1 MNIIIGYISTY
12 TYIITVIIVVS
23 LLNKKKYISIETS
36 RKLIHILVGFSWP
49 IMVYFFKFSYHLII
63 PPLSFIVIN
72 YITYKKNLI
81 PSMKNSNNS
90 KGTIY
95 YALSFTIL
103 SIITLFKPTFL
114 PFYGLGVLTMALGDG
129 LAPFGGRLSSVKI
142 KNSKKTYLGTLTV
155 AISCLIL
162 TLIFNSL
169 YSLQYSIIEILIISL
184 SASFLEF
191 FDYKGT
197 DNLTLPLGVSIIAYL
212 LTI

>member
-1 MNIIIGYISTY
+1 MNILIGYILTY
-12 TYIITVIIVVS
+12 TYIITIIIVVS
-23 LLNKKKYISIETS
+23 LFNKKKHLQRETS
-36 RKLIHILVGFSWP
+36 RKLIHILVGLSWP
-49 IMVYFFKFSYHLII
+49 IMIYFFKFSYHLII

-72 YITYKKNLI
+72 YISYKKDLI
-81 PSMKNSNNS
+81 TSMQNSNNY

-103 SIITLFKPTFL
+103 SIITFFNHAFL
-114 PFYGLGVLTMALGDG
+114 PFYGLGVLTMAIGDG
-129 LAPFGGRLSSVKI
+129 LAPFSGRLSNTKI
-142 KNSKKTYLGTLTV
+142 NNSKKTYLGSLTV
-155 AISCLIL
+155 AISCLLL
-162 TLIFNSL
+162 TIIFSSL
-169 YSLQYSIIEILIISL
+169 YSLQYNIIEILIISL